1 MQTIIDAW
9 FVQGM
14 IKATSDAWLKGWD
27 ERNGGNLTLRL
38 DEADIE
44 PYAADFHAQPRYIA
58 LSQPMPT
65 LANQPFIVTG
75 SGKFFRNVQL
85 DPAANLGVVKVDSD
99 GAGYHILWGL
109 TEDAVPTSEL
119 PAHFLSHSERIK
131 LTGGKDRVIMHCHAT
146 NLIALT
152 YVLENH
158 SDLFTRKLWEGST
171 ECLVVFPDGVGIL
184 PWMVPGTDEIG
195 QATALIGEN
204 GAGKST
210 LVKVMTG
217 IYQPEEGEILYKAI
231 PIHLPTPESAH
242 KVGITAIHQETVLFD
257 ELSVSE
263 NIFVG
268 QYLYK
273 GLLKTLDWPAMHRR
287 ANEILTR
294 LEVQIDPRATLKTLS
309 IAQRHMVAIAR
320 ALAFDAQVVILDEP
334 TAALSQHEILEFYHI
349 VERLKQDGKA
359 ILFIS
364 HKFDEIFELAD
375 YYTILRDGVY
385 VSSGA
390 ISDITEERMVSMMV
404 GRAIS
409 QTYPKVDCTPGETVL
424 EVTDLC
430 HPTEFAHISFR
441 LRKGEILGF
450 YGLVGAGR
458 TELMQALS
466 GVSRPSSG
474 EIRLNGRT
482 MRFHQPADAIRAGI
496 VCVPEE
502 RQKQGAIIAL
512 PIAQNISLPQ
522 LSKLNPNGVLNDARE
537 WRLADEYASRLQV
550 KAFSWRQPV
559 ETLSGGNQQKVVI
572 GKWLATQPE
581 VIILD
586 EPTKGID
593 IGSKA
598 AVHQFMSELVSQ
610 GLAVI
615 MVSSELPE
623 VMGMADR
630 IIVMHEGLMVAEY
643 RAGEAT
649 AETIVSAASGIGQEA
664 A

>member
-1 MQTIIDAW
+1 MSTPLLQLHGITKI
-9 FVQGM
+9 FPGV
-14 IKATSDAWLKGWD
+14 
-27 ERNGGNLTLRL
+27 R
-38 DEADIE
+38 
-44 PYAADFHAQPRYIA
+44 A
-58 LSQPMPT
+58 LE
-65 LANQPFIVTG
+65 
-75 SGKFFRNVQL
+75 NVQL
-85 DPAANLGVVKVDSD
+85 DLWPGKV
-99 GAGYHILWGL
+99 
-109 TEDAVPTSEL
+109 
-119 PAHFLSHSERIK
+119 
-131 LTGGKDRVIMHCHAT
+131 
-146 NLIALT
+146 
-152 YVLENH
+152 
-158 SDLFTRKLWEGST
+158 
-171 ECLVVFPDGVGIL
+171 
-184 PWMVPGTDEIG
+184 
-195 QATALIGEN
+195 TALVGEN

-231 PIHLPTPESAH
+231 PIQLPNPEAAH

-257 ELSVSE
+257 ELSVTE

-268 QYLYK
+268 QYLYT
-273 GLLKTLDWPAMHRR
+273 GLFKKLDWPEMHRR
-287 ANEILTR
+287 AQAILTR

-320 ALAFDAQVVILDEP
+320 ALSFEAQVVILDEP
-334 TAALSQHEILEFYHI
+334 TAALSQHEILEFYQI
-349 VERLKQDGKA
+349 VERLKQEGKA

-375 YYTILRDGVY
+375 HYTILRDGAF
-385 VSSGA
+385 VSSG
-390 ISDITEERMVSMMV
+390 DIHEMSEERMVAMMV
-404 GRAIS
+404 GRAIT
-409 QTYPKVDCTPGETVL
+409 QTFPKVASEKGETVL
-424 EVTDLC
+424 EVKDLC
-430 HPTEFAHISFR
+430 HPTEFAHIDFT

-466 GVSRPSSG
+466 GVSRPSHG
-474 EIRLNGRT
+474 EIRLNGRAVQ
-482 MRFHQPADAIRAGI
+482 FHQPADAIRAGI

-502 RQKQGAIIAL
+502 RQKQGAIIEMS
-512 PIAQNISLPQ
+512 IAENISLPQ
-522 LSKLNPNGVLNDARE
+522 LSKLNPRGVLNATRE
-537 WRLADEYASRLQV
+537 WQLADSYAKRLQV
-550 KAFSWRQPV
+550 KAFSWRQAV

-572 GKWLATQPE
+572 GKWLATHPE

-598 AVHQFMSELVSQ
+598 AVHQFMSELVAQ

-630 IIVMHEGLMVAEY
+630 IIVMHEGLMVAQY

-649 AETIVSAASGIGQEA
+649 AEAIVSAASGIGKEA

>member
-1 MQTIIDAW
+1 MALT
-9 FVQGM
+9 
-14 IKATSDAWLKGWD
+14 TPLLSLKGI
-27 ERNGGNLTLRL
+27 TKVF
-38 DEADIE
+38 
-44 PYAADFHAQPRYIA
+44 P
-58 LSQPMPT
+58 
-65 LANQPFIVTG
+65 
-75 SGKFFRNVQL
+75 
-85 DPAANLGVVKVDSD
+85 GVR
-99 GAGYHILWGL
+99 A
-109 TEDAVPTSEL
+109 
-119 PAHFLSHSERIK
+119 
-131 LTGGKDRVIMHCHAT
+131 
-146 NLIALT
+146 
-152 YVLENH
+152 LENVH
-158 SDLFTRKLWEGST
+158 LDLW
-171 ECLVVFPDGVGIL
+171 
-184 PWMVPGTDEIG
+184 PGKV
-195 QATALIGEN
+195 TALIGEN

-217 IYQPEEGEILYKAI
+217 IYQPEEGELLYKAI
-231 PIHLPTPESAH
+231 PITLPNPESAH

-257 ELSVSE
+257 ELTVTE

-268 QYLYK
+268 HYLYRGIFK
-273 GLLKTLDWPAMHRR
+273 KLDWPAMHQK
-287 ANEILTR
+287 AQEILTR

-320 ALAFDAQVVILDEP
+320 ALSFEAQVVILDEP
-334 TAALSQHEILEFYHI
+334 TAALSQHEIVEFYQI
-349 VERLKQDGKA
+349 VERLKGEGKA

-364 HKFDEIFELAD
+364 HKFDEIFAIAD
-375 YYTILRDGVY
+375 HYTILRDGVY
-385 VSSGA
+385 ISSGK
-390 ISDITEERMVSMMV
+390 INEITEERMVTMMV
-404 GRAIS
+404 GREITHAF
-409 QTYPKVDCTPGETVL
+409 PKVNCEPGDVVL
-424 EVTDLC
+424 EVKDLC
-430 HPTEFAHISFR
+430 HPTEFAHINFT

-466 GVSRPSSG
+466 GVSRPSHG
-474 EIRLNGRT
+474 EIVLNGQPLKFR
-482 MRFHQPADAIRAGI
+482 QPADAIKAGI

-502 RQKQGAIIAL
+502 RQKQGAIIEL
-512 PIAQNISLPQ
+512 PIYQNISLPQ
-522 LSKLNPNGVLNDARE
+522 LSRLNPRGVLNDARE
-537 WRLADEYASRLQV
+537 WALADEYAKRLQV
-550 KAFSWRQPV
+550 KAFSWKQPV

-598 AVHQFMSELVSQ
+598 AVHQFMSELVGH

-649 AETIVSAASGIGQEA
+649 AEMIVSAASGSHEEA

>member
-1 MQTIIDAW
+1 MTAS
-9 FVQGM
+9 
-14 IKATSDAWLKGWD
+14 TPLLSLKGITKVFPGV
-27 ERNGGNLTLRL
+27 R
-38 DEADIE
+38 
-44 PYAADFHAQPRYIA
+44 A
-58 LSQPMPT
+58 LE
-65 LANQPFIVTG
+65 
-75 SGKFFRNVQL
+75 NVQL
-85 DPAANLGVVKVDSD
+85 DLWPGKV
-99 GAGYHILWGL
+99 
-109 TEDAVPTSEL
+109 
-119 PAHFLSHSERIK
+119 
-131 LTGGKDRVIMHCHAT
+131 
-146 NLIALT
+146 
-152 YVLENH
+152 
-158 SDLFTRKLWEGST
+158 
-171 ECLVVFPDGVGIL
+171 
-184 PWMVPGTDEIG
+184 
-195 QATALIGEN
+195 TALIGEN

-217 IYQPEEGEILYKAI
+217 IYQPDEGKILYKAI
-231 PIHLPTPESAH
+231 PIALPTPESAH

-257 ELSVSE
+257 ELSVTE

-273 GLLKTLDWPAMHRR
+273 GLLKKLDWPAMHQQARD
-287 ANEILTR
+287 ILAR

-320 ALAFDAQVVILDEP
+320 ALSFDAQVVILDEP
-334 TAALSQHEILEFYHI
+334 TAALSQHEILEFYQI
-349 VERLKQDGKA
+349 VERLKQEGKA

-375 YYTILRDGVY
+375 HYTILRDGVY
-385 VSSGA
+385 VDSGA
-390 ISDITEERMVSMMV
+390 IKAITEERMVAMMV
-404 GRAIS
+404 GRTLNQS
-409 QTYPKVDCTPGETVL
+409 WPKVACELGETVL
-424 EVTDLC
+424 EVRDLC
-430 HPTEFAHISFR
+430 HPTEFAHINFS

-474 EIRLNGRT
+474 EIILNGKSVQFR
-482 MRFHQPADAIRAGI
+482 QPADAIQAGI

-502 RQKQGAIIAL
+502 RQKQGAIIEL
-512 PIAQNISLPQ
+512 SIAQNISLPQ
-522 LSKLNPNGVLNDARE
+522 LSKLNRNGVLNEAKE
-537 WRLADEYASRLQV
+537 WALADEYARRLQV
-550 KAFSWRQPV
+550 KAFSWRQAV

-572 GKWLATQPE
+572 GKWLATHPE

-598 AVHQFMSELVSQ
+598 AVHQFMSELVAH

-630 IIVMHEGLMVAEY
+630 VIVMHEGLMVAQY
-643 RAGEAT
+643 NAGDAT
-649 AETIVSAASGIGQEA
+649 AETIVSAASGAGKEA

>member
-1 MQTIIDAW
+1 MTAS
-9 FVQGM
+9 
-14 IKATSDAWLKGWD
+14 TPLLSLKGISK
-27 ERNGGNLTLRL
+27 RFPGVR
-38 DEADIE
+38 
-44 PYAADFHAQPRYIA
+44 A
-58 LSQPMPT
+58 LE
-65 LANQPFIVTG
+65 
-75 SGKFFRNVQL
+75 NVQL
-85 DPAANLGVVKVDSD
+85 D
-99 GAGYHILWGL
+99 LW
-109 TEDAVPTSEL
+109 
-119 PAHFLSHSERIK
+119 
-131 LTGGKDRVIMHCHAT
+131 
-146 NLIALT
+146 
-152 YVLENH
+152 
-158 SDLFTRKLWEGST
+158 
-171 ECLVVFPDGVGIL
+171 
-184 PWMVPGTDEIG
+184 PGHV
-195 QATALIGEN
+195 TALIGEN

-217 IYQPEEGEILYKAI
+217 IYQPDEGEILYKAI
-231 PIHLPTPESAH
+231 PISLPTPDAVH
-242 KVGITAIHQETVLFD
+242 RVGITAIHQETVLFD
-257 ELSVSE
+257 ELSVTE

-268 QYLYK
+268 HYLYK
-273 GLLKTLDWPAMHRR
+273 GLLKKLDWPAMHQQAR
-287 ANEILTR
+287 ALLAR

-349 VERLKQDGKA
+349 VERLKQEGKA

-375 YYTILRDGVY
+375 HYTILRDGVFIE
-385 VSSGA
+385 SGA
-390 ISDITEERMVSMMV
+390 IKEITEARMVTLMV

-409 QTYPKVDCTPGETVL
+409 QSWPKIACEPGEVVL
-424 EVTDLC
+424 EVNDLC
-430 HPTEFAHISFR
+430 HATEFAHINFS

-458 TELMQALS
+458 TELMQALCGVTRPAS
-466 GVSRPSSG
+466 GD
-474 EIRLNGRT
+474 IILNGKAVQFR
-482 MRFHQPADAIRAGI
+482 QPADAIQAGI

-502 RQKQGAIIAL
+502 RQQQGAITAL
-512 PIAQNISLPQ
+512 SIAQNISLPQ
-522 LSKLNPNGVLNDARE
+522 LSTLNANGVLNDAKE
-537 WRLADEYASRLQV
+537 WALAEEYARRLQV
-550 KAFSWRQPV
+550 KAFSWKQAV

-572 GKWLATQPE
+572 GKWLATQPQ

-598 AVHQFMSELVSQ
+598 AVHQFMSELVAQ

-630 IIVMHEGLMVAEY
+630 VIVMHEGLMVAHY
-643 RAGEAT
+643 RAGEAS
-649 AETIVSAASGIGQEA
+649 AETIVSAASGAGQEA

>member
-1 MQTIIDAW
+1 MTAS
-9 FVQGM
+9 
-14 IKATSDAWLKGWD
+14 TPLLSLKGITKVFPGV
-27 ERNGGNLTLRL
+27 R
-38 DEADIE
+38 
-44 PYAADFHAQPRYIA
+44 A
-58 LSQPMPT
+58 LE
-65 LANQPFIVTG
+65 
-75 SGKFFRNVQL
+75 NVQL
-85 DPAANLGVVKVDSD
+85 DLWPGKV
-99 GAGYHILWGL
+99 
-109 TEDAVPTSEL
+109 
-119 PAHFLSHSERIK
+119 
-131 LTGGKDRVIMHCHAT
+131 
-146 NLIALT
+146 
-152 YVLENH
+152 
-158 SDLFTRKLWEGST
+158 
-171 ECLVVFPDGVGIL
+171 
-184 PWMVPGTDEIG
+184 
-195 QATALIGEN
+195 TALIGEN

-217 IYQPEEGEILYKAI
+217 IYQPDEGEILYKAI
-231 PIHLPTPESAH
+231 PIALPTPESAH

-257 ELSVSE
+257 ELSVTE

-273 GLLKTLDWPAMHRR
+273 GLLKKLDWPAMHQQARD
-287 ANEILTR
+287 ILAR

-320 ALAFDAQVVILDEP
+320 ALSFDAQVVILDEP
-334 TAALSQHEILEFYHI
+334 TAALSQHEILEFYQI
-349 VERLKQDGKA
+349 VERLKQEGKA

-375 YYTILRDGVY
+375 HYTILRDGVY
-385 VSSGA
+385 VDSGA
-390 ISDITEERMVSMMV
+390 IKAITEERMVAMMV
-404 GRAIS
+404 GRTLS
-409 QTYPKVDCTPGETVL
+409 QSWPKVACEPGETVL
-424 EVTDLC
+424 EVRDLC
-430 HPTEFAHISFR
+430 HPTEFAHINFS

-474 EIRLNGRT
+474 EIILNGKSVQFR
-482 MRFHQPADAIRAGI
+482 QPADAIQAGI

-502 RQKQGAIIAL
+502 RQKQGAIIEL
-512 PIAQNISLPQ
+512 SIAQNISLPQ
-522 LSKLNPNGVLNDARE
+522 LSKLNCNGVLNEAKE
-537 WRLADEYASRLQV
+537 WALADEYARRLQV
-550 KAFSWRQPV
+550 KAFSWRQAV

-572 GKWLATQPE
+572 GKWLATHPE

-598 AVHQFMSELVSQ
+598 AVHQLMSELVAH

-630 IIVMHEGLMVAEY
+630 VIVMHEGLMVAQY
-643 RAGEAT
+643 NAGDAT
-649 AETIVSAASGIGQEA
+649 AETIVSAASGAGKEA

>member
-1 MQTIIDAW
+1 MENIMTAS
-9 FVQGM
+9 
-14 IKATSDAWLKGWD
+14 TPLLSLKGITKVVPGV
-27 ERNGGNLTLRL
+27 R
-38 DEADIE
+38 
-44 PYAADFHAQPRYIA
+44 A
-58 LSQPMPT
+58 LE
-65 LANQPFIVTG
+65 
-75 SGKFFRNVQL
+75 NVQL
-85 DPAANLGVVKVDSD
+85 DLWPGKV
-99 GAGYHILWGL
+99 
-109 TEDAVPTSEL
+109 
-119 PAHFLSHSERIK
+119 
-131 LTGGKDRVIMHCHAT
+131 
-146 NLIALT
+146 
-152 YVLENH
+152 
-158 SDLFTRKLWEGST
+158 
-171 ECLVVFPDGVGIL
+171 
-184 PWMVPGTDEIG
+184 
-195 QATALIGEN
+195 TALIGEN

-231 PIHLPTPESAH
+231 PIQLPTPESAH

-257 ELSVSE
+257 ELSVTE

-268 QYLYK
+268 QYIYK
-273 GLLKTLDWPAMHRR
+273 GLLKKLDWPAMHQKARD
-287 ANEILTR
+287 ILTR

-320 ALAFDAQVVILDEP
+320 ALSFEAQVVILDEP
-334 TAALSQHEILEFYHI
+334 TAALSQHEILEFYQI
-349 VERLKQDGKA
+349 VERLKQEGKA

-375 YYTILRDGVY
+375 HYTILRDGVWIG
-385 VSSGA
+385 SGA
-390 ISDITEERMVSMMV
+390 MQEITEERMVAMMV
-404 GRAIS
+404 GRSIT
-409 QTYPKVDCTPGETVL
+409 QTYPKVACEMGETVL
-424 EVTDLC
+424 EVKDLC
-430 HPTEFAHISFR
+430 HPTEFAHIDFSV
-441 LRKGEILGF
+441 RKGEILGF

-474 EIRLNGRT
+474 EIVLNGKAVH
-482 MRFHQPADAIRAGI
+482 FKQPADAIQAGI

-502 RQKQGAIIAL
+502 RQKQGAIIEL

-522 LSKLNPNGVLNDARE
+522 LSKLNPNGVLNDAKE
-537 WRLADEYASRLQV
+537 WALADEYAKRLQV
-550 KAFSWRQPV
+550 KAFSWKQAV

-572 GKWLATQPE
+572 GKWLATHPD

-598 AVHQFMSELVSQ
+598 AVHQFMSELVSH

-643 RAGEAT
+643 QAGEAT
-649 AETIVSAASGIGQEA
+649 AETIVSAASGAGKEA

>member
-1 MQTIIDAW
+1 MTAS
-9 FVQGM
+9 
-14 IKATSDAWLKGWD
+14 TPLLS
-27 ERNGGNLTLRL
+27 LRG
-38 DEADIE
+38 ITKVF
-44 PYAADFHAQPRYIA
+44 PGVRA
-58 LSQPMPT
+58 LE
-65 LANQPFIVTG
+65 
-75 SGKFFRNVQL
+75 NVQL
-85 DPAANLGVVKVDSD
+85 D
-99 GAGYHILWGL
+99 LW
-109 TEDAVPTSEL
+109 P
-119 PAHFLSHSERIK
+119 
-131 LTGGKDRVIMHCHAT
+131 
-146 NLIALT
+146 
-152 YVLENH
+152 
-158 SDLFTRKLWEGST
+158 GS
-171 ECLVVFPDGVGIL
+171 V
-184 PWMVPGTDEIG
+184 
-195 QATALIGEN
+195 TALIGEN

-231 PIHLPTPESAH
+231 PIQLPTPESAH

-257 ELSVSE
+257 ELSVTE

-268 QYLYK
+268 QYIYT
-273 GLLKTLDWPAMHRR
+273 GLLKKLDWPAMHQKARD
-287 ANEILTR
+287 ILTR

-320 ALAFDAQVVILDEP
+320 ALSFEAQVVILDEP
-334 TAALSQHEILEFYHI
+334 TAALSQHEILEFYQI
-349 VERLKQDGKA
+349 VERLKKEGKA

-364 HKFDEIFELAD
+364 HKFDEIFALAD

-385 VSSGA
+385 IGSGA
-390 ISDITEERMVSMMV
+390 MQEINEERMVAMMV
-404 GRAIS
+404 GRAIT
-409 QTYPKVDCTPGETVL
+409 QTYPKVACELGETVL
-424 EVTDLC
+424 DVKDLC
-430 HPTEFAHISFR
+430 HPTEFAHIDFS

-474 EIRLNGRT
+474 EIILNGKAVHFR
-482 MRFHQPADAIRAGI
+482 QPADAIQAGI

-502 RQKQGAIIAL
+502 RQKQGAIIEM

-522 LSKLNPNGVLNDARE
+522 LGRLNPNGVLNDAKE
-537 WRLADEYASRLQV
+537 WALADEYARRLQV
-550 KAFSWRQPV
+550 KAFSWKQPV

-572 GKWLATQPE
+572 GKWLATHPE

-643 RAGEAT
+643 QAGEAT
-649 AETIVSAASGIGQEA
+649 AETIVSAASGAGKEA

>member
-1 MQTIIDAW
+1 MSTPLLQLHGISKI
-9 FVQGM
+9 FPG
-14 IKATSDAWLKGWD
+14 
-27 ERNGGNLTLRL
+27 ER
-38 DEADIE
+38 
-44 PYAADFHAQPRYIA
+44 A
-58 LSQPMPT
+58 LE
-65 LANQPFIVTG
+65 
-75 SGKFFRNVQL
+75 NVQL
-85 DPAANLGVVKVDSD
+85 DLWPGKV
-99 GAGYHILWGL
+99 
-109 TEDAVPTSEL
+109 
-119 PAHFLSHSERIK
+119 
-131 LTGGKDRVIMHCHAT
+131 
-146 NLIALT
+146 
-152 YVLENH
+152 
-158 SDLFTRKLWEGST
+158 
-171 ECLVVFPDGVGIL
+171 
-184 PWMVPGTDEIG
+184 
-195 QATALIGEN
+195 TALVGEN

-217 IYQPEEGEILYKAI
+217 IYQPDEGEILYKAI
-231 PIHLPTPESAH
+231 PVQLPTPEAAH

-257 ELSVSE
+257 ELSVTE

-273 GLLKTLDWPAMHRR
+273 GFFKKLDWPEMHRR
-287 ANEILTR
+287 AQAILTR

-320 ALAFDAQVVILDEP
+320 ALSFEAQVVILDEP
-334 TAALSQHEILEFYHI
+334 TAALSQHEILEFYQI
-349 VERLKQDGKA
+349 VERLKQEGKA

-375 YYTILRDGVY
+375 HYTILRDGVF
-385 VSSGA
+385 VSSGDIHE
-390 ISDITEERMVSMMV
+390 ISEERMVAMMV
-404 GRAIS
+404 GRAIT
-409 QTYPKVDCTPGETVL
+409 QTFPKVACEKGETVL
-424 EVTDLC
+424 EVKDLC
-430 HPTEFAHISFR
+430 HPTEFAHIDFT

-466 GVSRPSSG
+466 GVSRPSHG
-474 EIRLNGRT
+474 EIRLNGRPIH
-482 MRFHQPADAIRAGI
+482 FHQPADAIRAGI

-502 RQKQGAIIAL
+502 RQKQGAIIEMS
-512 PIAQNISLPQ
+512 IAENISLPQ
-522 LSKLNPNGVLNDARE
+522 LSKLNPRGVLNAARE
-537 WRLADEYASRLQV
+537 WQLADSYAKRLQV
-550 KAFSWRQPV
+550 KAFSWRQAV

-572 GKWLATQPE
+572 GKWLATHPE

-598 AVHQFMSELVSQ
+598 AVHQFMSELVAQ

-630 IIVMHEGLMVAEY
+630 IIVMHEGLMVAQY

-649 AETIVSAASGIGQEA
+649 AEAIVSAASGINKEA

>member
-1 MQTIIDAW
+1 MTPLLQ
-9 FVQGM
+9 
-14 IKATSDAWLKGWD
+14 LKGITKVFPGV
-27 ERNGGNLTLRL
+27 R
-38 DEADIE
+38 
-44 PYAADFHAQPRYIA
+44 A
-58 LSQPMPT
+58 LE
-65 LANQPFIVTG
+65 
-75 SGKFFRNVQL
+75 NVQL
-85 DPAANLGVVKVDSD
+85 DLWPGKV
-99 GAGYHILWGL
+99 
-109 TEDAVPTSEL
+109 
-119 PAHFLSHSERIK
+119 
-131 LTGGKDRVIMHCHAT
+131 
-146 NLIALT
+146 
-152 YVLENH
+152 
-158 SDLFTRKLWEGST
+158 
-171 ECLVVFPDGVGIL
+171 
-184 PWMVPGTDEIG
+184 
-195 QATALIGEN
+195 TALIGEN

-231 PIHLPTPESAH
+231 PIQLPTPESAH
-242 KVGITAIHQETVLFD
+242 RVGITAIHQETVLFD
-257 ELSVSE
+257 ELSVTE

-273 GLLKTLDWPAMHRR
+273 GILKKLDWPAMHQK
-287 ANEILTR
+287 AQDILAR
-294 LEVQIDPRATLKTLS
+294 LEVQIDPHATLKTLS

-320 ALAFDAQVVILDEP
+320 ALSFDAQVVILDEP
-334 TAALSQHEILEFYHI
+334 TAALSQHEILEFYQI
-349 VERLKQDGKA
+349 VERLKQEGKA

-375 YYTILRDGVY
+375 HYTILRDGVY
-385 VSSGA
+385 VGSGTM
-390 ISDITEERMVSMMV
+390 SDISEERMVAMMV
-404 GRAIS
+404 GRAIT
-409 QTYPKVDCTPGETVL
+409 QTYPKIACDPGETVL
-424 EVTDLC
+424 EVKDLC
-430 HPTEFAHISFR
+430 HPTEFAHISFT

-474 EIRLNGRT
+474 DIVLNGKAVQ
-482 MRFHQPADAIRAGI
+482 FHQPADAIRAGI

-522 LSKLNPNGVLNDARE
+522 LSKLNPNGVL
-537 WRLADEYASRLQV
+537 
-550 KAFSWRQPV
+550 PV

-572 GKWLATQPE
+572 GKWLATHPD

-598 AVHQFMSELVSQ
+598 AVHQFMSELVGQ

-630 IIVMHEGLMVAEY
+630 IVVMHEGRMVAEY
-643 RAGEAT
+643 AAGEAT
-649 AETIVSAASGIGQEA
+649 AETIVSAASGAKQEA

>member
-1 MQTIIDAW
+1 MTAS
-9 FVQGM
+9 
-14 IKATSDAWLKGWD
+14 TPLLSLKGITKIFPGV
-27 ERNGGNLTLRL
+27 R
-38 DEADIE
+38 
-44 PYAADFHAQPRYIA
+44 A
-58 LSQPMPT
+58 LE
-65 LANQPFIVTG
+65 
-75 SGKFFRNVQL
+75 NVQL
-85 DPAANLGVVKVDSD
+85 SLWPGKV
-99 GAGYHILWGL
+99 
-109 TEDAVPTSEL
+109 
-119 PAHFLSHSERIK
+119 
-131 LTGGKDRVIMHCHAT
+131 
-146 NLIALT
+146 
-152 YVLENH
+152 
-158 SDLFTRKLWEGST
+158 
-171 ECLVVFPDGVGIL
+171 
-184 PWMVPGTDEIG
+184 
-195 QATALIGEN
+195 TALIGEN

-217 IYQPEEGEILYKAI
+217 IYQPDEGEILYKAI
-231 PIHLPTPESAH
+231 PIALPTPESAH

-273 GLLKTLDWPAMHRR
+273 GWLKKLDWPAMHQR
-287 ANEILTR
+287 ARDILAR

-320 ALAFDAQVVILDEP
+320 ALSFEAQVVILDEP

-349 VERLKQDGKA
+349 VERLKQEGKA

-375 YYTILRDGVY
+375 HYTILRDGVY
-385 VSSGA
+385 VDSGA
-390 ISDITEERMVSMMV
+390 IKSISEERMVAMMV
-404 GRAIS
+404 GRTLS
-409 QTYPKVDCTPGETVL
+409 QSWPKVACERGDTVL
-424 EVTDLC
+424 EVRDLC
-430 HPTEFAHISFR
+430 HPTEFAHINFS

-474 EIRLNGRT
+474 EIILNGKPVQ
-482 MRFHQPADAIRAGI
+482 FHQPADAIKAGI

-502 RQKQGAIIAL
+502 RQKQGAIIEL
-512 PIAQNISLPQ
+512 SIAQNISLPQ
-522 LSKLNPNGVLNDARE
+522 LSTLNRNGVLNESKE
-537 WRLADEYASRLQV
+537 WALADEYARRLQV
-550 KAFSWRQPV
+550 KAFSWKQAV

-572 GKWLATQPE
+572 AKWLATHPQ

-598 AVHQFMSELVSQ
+598 AVHQFMSELVAH

-630 IIVMHEGLMVAEY
+630 VMVMHEGLMVAEY
-643 RAGEAT
+643 LAGDAT
-649 AETIVSAASGIGQEA
+649 AETIVSAASGAGKEA

>member
-1 MQTIIDAW
+1 MTPLLQLSGITKV
-9 FVQGM
+9 FPGV
-14 IKATSDAWLKGWD
+14 
-27 ERNGGNLTLRL
+27 R
-38 DEADIE
+38 
-44 PYAADFHAQPRYIA
+44 A
-58 LSQPMPT
+58 LE
-65 LANQPFIVTG
+65 
-75 SGKFFRNVQL
+75 NVQL
-85 DPAANLGVVKVDSD
+85 ELWPGKV
-99 GAGYHILWGL
+99 
-109 TEDAVPTSEL
+109 
-119 PAHFLSHSERIK
+119 
-131 LTGGKDRVIMHCHAT
+131 
-146 NLIALT
+146 
-152 YVLENH
+152 
-158 SDLFTRKLWEGST
+158 
-171 ECLVVFPDGVGIL
+171 
-184 PWMVPGTDEIG
+184 
-195 QATALIGEN
+195 TALIGEN

-257 ELSVSE
+257 ELSVTE

-273 GLLKTLDWPAMHRR
+273 GILKKLDWPEIHRR
-287 ANEILTR
+287 AQELLTR

-320 ALAFDAQVVILDEP
+320 ALSFDAQVVILDEP
-334 TAALSQHEILEFYHI
+334 TAALSQHEILEFYQI

-375 YYTILRDGVY
+375 HYTILRDGMY
-385 VSSGA
+385 VGSGA
-390 ISDITEERMVSMMV
+390 ISDITEERMVARMV
-404 GRAIS
+404 GRAIT
-409 QTYPKVDCTPGETVL
+409 QTFPKVECEKGDTVL
-424 EVTDLC
+424 EVKDLC
-430 HPTEFAHISFR
+430 HPTEFANISFT

-474 EIRLNGRT
+474 EIVLNGKPQ
-482 MRFHQPADAIRAGI
+482 RFRQPSDAIKAGI

-502 RQKQGAIIAL
+502 RQKQGAIVEL
-512 PIAQNISLPQ
+512 SIAQNISLPQ
-522 LSKLNPNGVLNDARE
+522 LSKMNPSGVLNNDRE
-537 WRLADEYASRLQV
+537 WQLADDYAKRLQV

-572 GKWLATQPE
+572 GKWLATHPD

-598 AVHQFMSELVSQ
+598 AVHQFMSELVGQ

-643 RAGEAT
+643 QAGGAT
-649 AETIVSAASGIGQEA
+649 AETIVSAASGAKQEA

>member
-1 MQTIIDAW
+1 MSASTPLL
-9 FVQGM
+9 
-14 IKATSDAWLKGWD
+14 SLKGITKIFPGV
-27 ERNGGNLTLRL
+27 R
-38 DEADIE
+38 
-44 PYAADFHAQPRYIA
+44 A
-58 LSQPMPT
+58 LE
-65 LANQPFIVTG
+65 
-75 SGKFFRNVQL
+75 NVQL
-85 DPAANLGVVKVDSD
+85 DLWPGKV
-99 GAGYHILWGL
+99 
-109 TEDAVPTSEL
+109 
-119 PAHFLSHSERIK
+119 
-131 LTGGKDRVIMHCHAT
+131 
-146 NLIALT
+146 
-152 YVLENH
+152 
-158 SDLFTRKLWEGST
+158 
-171 ECLVVFPDGVGIL
+171 
-184 PWMVPGTDEIG
+184 
-195 QATALIGEN
+195 TALIGEN

-430 HPTEFAHISFR
+430 HPTEFA
-441 LRKGEILGF
+441 
-450 YGLVGAGR
+450 
-458 TELMQALS
+458 
-466 GVSRPSSG
+466 
-474 EIRLNGRT
+474 
-482 MRFHQPADAIRAGI
+482 QPADAIRAGI

>member
-1 MQTIIDAW
+1 MT
-9 FVQGM
+9 
-14 IKATSDAWLKGWD
+14 TS
-27 ERNGGNLTLRL
+27 
-38 DEADIE
+38 
-44 PYAADFHAQPRYIA
+44 
-58 LSQPMPT
+58 
-65 LANQPFIVTG
+65 
-75 SGKFFRNVQL
+75 
-85 DPAANLGVVKVDSD
+85 
-99 GAGYHILWGL
+99 
-109 TEDAVPTSEL
+109 
-119 PAHFLSHSERIK
+119 
-131 LTGGKDRVIMHCHAT
+131 
-146 NLIALT
+146 
-152 YVLENH
+152 
-158 SDLFTRKLWEGST
+158 
-171 ECLVVFPDGVGIL
+171 
-184 PWMVPGTDEIG
+184 
-195 QATALIGEN
+195 
-204 GAGKST
+204 

-257 ELSVSE
+257 ELSVTE

-273 GLLKTLDWPAMHRR
+273 GILKKLDWPEIHRR
-287 ANEILTR
+287 AQELLTR

-320 ALAFDAQVVILDEP
+320 ALSFDAQVVILDEP
-334 TAALSQHEILEFYHI
+334 TAALSQHEILEFYQI

-375 YYTILRDGVY
+375 HYTILRDGMY
-385 VSSGA
+385 VGSGA
-390 ISDITEERMVSMMV
+390 ISDITEERMVAMMV
-404 GRAIS
+404 GRAIT
-409 QTYPKVDCTPGETVL
+409 QTFPKVECEKGDTVL
-424 EVTDLC
+424 EVKDLC
-430 HPTEFAHISFR
+430 HPTEFANISFT

-474 EIRLNGRT
+474 EIVLNGKPQ
-482 MRFHQPADAIRAGI
+482 RFRQPSDAIKAGI

-502 RQKQGAIIAL
+502 RQKQGAIVEL
-512 PIAQNISLPQ
+512 SIAQNISLPQ
-522 LSKLNPNGVLNDARE
+522 LSKMNPSGVLNNDRE
-537 WRLADEYASRLQV
+537 WQLADDYAKRLQV

-572 GKWLATQPE
+572 GKWLATHPD

-598 AVHQFMSELVSQ
+598 AVHQFMSELV
-610 GLAVI
+610 GLPWRLVFCTGRFCLKI
-615 MVSSELPE
+615 RKLKNGMDL
-623 VMGMADR
+623 VM
-630 IIVMHEGLMVAEY
+630 LCL
-643 RAGEAT
+643 
-649 AETIVSAASGIGQEA
+649 SL
-664 A
+664 